1 MKTKLIALLLVLI
14 MVVCSFVACGDDTPE
29 PTPDEGEQNNPG
41 GGNSNTDDEGKDDED
56 EEGDGPVV
64 DEIPEYDWDETSL
77 IFQMTENSQK
87 EELESGC
94 RRYLAGEDDTHFESI
109 DDMVAERNAEAYEF
123 TATKLLYDYLPDTS
137 EYGWNKNVE
146 LIYTSVN
153 SQSKDRPDMYCNFV
167 TDMVSTS
174 LKGSFANLWSTE
186 RGTGPLYGANYFT
199 FTDNS
204 NGGYVDMGIGYMY
217 EYMRSLT
224 LSKHK
229 MYCIAS
235 DYFTDL
241 IRAFHVVPVNLE
253 LLNSIEVAVNG
264 EAGQFNS
271 DRDGDGDFDVDDFYQ
286 LVRDQEWNYE
296 NLANFCN
303 VIYADEGE
311 GVSGNTELADLSDK
325 IGFALSSSSGL
336 SIVGMLYTS
345 SVVVIHRDWDDTRND
360 YSYYYPEDNPD
371 LYKFCENLNTLFNKT
386 GVISVSD
393 GQSGAYGATS
403 LQAIRNRF
411 AVNKV
416 LFGGVICVGSL
427 EYEEY
432 QEMNENGTGFGVVPV
447 PTYRTLNPETEEPD
461 PYLTQIH
468 AIGRIGGISASTTK
482 FAQCTAFLDY
492 MSNNSTDILNE
503 YYDYKLQYD
512 VAGGSEG
519 NIEMLQYIRYNVR
532 SSFDKVFEDAIG
544 KFFSSV
550 DNEAENNKWAHMI
563 LVAGYKM
570 TTMETEYER
579 LYETKE
585 TYLQSLVKEYDILPN

>member
-1 MKTKLIALLLVLI
+1 MKTKILALLLVLV
-14 MVVCSFVACGDDTPE
+14 MVVCAFAACGDDTPD
-29 PTPDEGEQNNPG
+29 PTPDSGDNTPGGDENTPGGDENTPG
-41 GGNSNTDDEGKDDED
+41 GGNQDAPEVE
-56 EEGDGPVV
+56 
-64 DEIPEYDWDETSL
+64 EIPEYDWDETTL
-77 IFQMTENSQK
+77 IFQMTDCSNK
-87 EELESGC
+87 EELSSGC
-94 RRYLAGEDDTHFESI
+94 KRYLAGEDDSCFESI
-109 DDMVAERNAEAYEF
+109 DDMITERNEKAEEF
-123 TATKLLYDYLPDTS
+123 TATSILYDYLPDTS
-137 EYGWNKNVE
+137 EHGWNKNVE
-146 LIYTSVN
+146 FIFTSVN

-174 LKGSFANLWSTE
+174 LKGSFANLWSTD

-204 NGGYVDMGIGYMY
+204 NGGYVDTGIGYMY

-229 MYCIAS
+229 IYCVAS

-241 IRAFHVVPVNLE
+241 IRAFLVVPVNLE
-253 LLNSIEVAVNG
+253 LLNSIEMAANG
-264 EAGQFNS
+264 AEGQFNS

-311 GVSGNTELADLSDK
+311 GVTGSTELADLSDK
-325 IGFALSSSSGL
+325 VGFAVSASSGL
-336 SIVGMLYTS
+336 SAVGLLYTS
-345 SVVVIHRDWDDTRND
+345 SVVIIHRDWDDTRND
-360 YSYYYPEDNPD
+360 YTYYYPETNPD
-371 LYKFCENLNTLFNKT
+371 LYKFCENVDTLFGKT
-386 GVISVSD
+386 GVISVKD
-393 GQSGAYGATS
+393 GASGAYGATS

-482 FAQCTAFLDY
+482 FAQCTAFRDY
-492 MSNNSTDILNE
+492 MSKESTDILNE

-512 VAGGSEG
+512 IAGGSEG
-519 NIEMLQYIRYNVR
+519 NIEMLQYIRANVR

-544 KFFSSV
+544 KFFDTV
-550 DNEAENNKWAHMI
+550 DSESMANRWHSMI
-563 LVAGYKM
+563 MDADYHM
-570 TTMETEYER
+570 TTMETEYQR

-585 TYLQSLVKEYDILPN
+585 QYLKSLIKEYDILPN

>member
-1 MKTKLIALLLVLI
+1 MKTKLLALLLVLV
-14 MVVCSFVACGDDTPE
+14 MVVGMLAACGGDPA
-29 PTPDEGEQNNPG
+29 PTPDGGDENPG
-41 GGNSNTDDEGKDDED
+41 DNNSGNNSGNNGGDNGD
-56 EEGDGPVV
+56 DGPAPDV
-64 DEIPEYDWDETSL
+64 DELPAYDWEETSL

-87 EELESGC
+87 EELASGC
-94 RRYLAGEDDTHFESI
+94 KRYLAGEDDTAFETI
-109 DDMVAERNAEAYEF
+109 DEMVAERNAEAYEY
-123 TATKLLYDYLPDTS
+123 TATSVVYDYLPDTT

-146 LIYTSVN
+146 FIFTAVN
-153 SQSKDRPDMYCNFV
+153 SQSKDRPDVFCNFV

-199 FTDNS
+199 FSDNS

-229 MYCIAS
+229 MYCLAS

-241 IRAFHVVPVNLE
+241 IRAFLVVPVSLE
-253 LLNSIEVAVNG
+253 LLNSIEVAPGG
-264 EAGQFNS
+264 EQGLYNS

-286 LVRDQEWNYE
+286 LVRDNEWNYE
-296 NLANFCN
+296 TLADFCGA
-303 VIYADEGE
+303 IYADEGS
-311 GVSGNTELADLSDK
+311 GVTGSNDLADLSDK

-345 SVVVIHRDWDDTRND
+345 SVVVIHRDWDDARND
-360 YSYYYPEDNPD
+360 YTYYYPETNPD
-371 LYKFCENLNTLFNKT
+371 LYKFCDNMTDLFSKT
-386 GVISVSD
+386 GVIAVSD
-393 GQSGAYGATS
+393 GQSGSYGATS

-411 AVNKV
+411 ATNKV

-432 QEMNENGTGFGVVPV
+432 QAMNENGSGFGIVPV
-447 PTYRTLNPETEEPD
+447 PTYRSINPETEEPD

-468 AIGRIGGISASTTK
+468 AIGRIGGISATTTK
-482 FAQCTAFLDY
+482 FAQISAFFDY

-512 VAGGSEG
+512 IAGGSEG
-519 NIEMLQYIRYNVR
+519 NVEMLQYIRYNVR

-544 KFFSSV
+544 KFFETV
-550 DNEAENNKWAHMI
+550 EQGTMKNRWHTIMQDADFH
-563 LVAGYKM
+563 L
-570 TTMETEYER
+570 TTMETEYTR